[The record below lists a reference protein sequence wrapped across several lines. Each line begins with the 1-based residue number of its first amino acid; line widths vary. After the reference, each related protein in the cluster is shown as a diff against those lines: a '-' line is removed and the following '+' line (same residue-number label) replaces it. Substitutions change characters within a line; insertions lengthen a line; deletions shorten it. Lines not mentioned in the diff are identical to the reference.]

1 MMAVFTIQ
9 SPDGRKIKIEAADEA
24 TAMRGAQ
31 EWAASNPAAPAA
43 ATEER
48 WERAVLLPME
58 KNLDT
63 GERRWA
69 VPGFIDAAIGA
80 AALPGDVMSGKTA
93 LDPRVS
99 YRDQDPE
106 TLDRAAVL
114 AGGVGGELPLA
125 ARGMVRPATR
135 GMVNESG
142 QRIPKLIA
150 DELEAANI
158 LPSQVNQR
166 VSAMGP
172 AAVLGDVSPRLQA
185 RVGAVA
191 TTPGPGQDMI
201 VEAMRARQIAANP
214 RIKSAIEQNLGPD
227 PIPSQVRADIDA
239 DRVAANANY
248 PPVLREKAL
257 SDDFLYDAKPLA
269 DALSREVP
277 NFVGET
283 RAKIQAVRNL
293 LVNPETGELTTDPQ
307 IILAVR
313 GEIDG
318 MIDSLKVGGNTTTI
332 KALSDMRKMIDNDLA
347 QQVPGIKWAD
357 AQRAEVAAQTEG
369 FELGR
374 KVLAGGQEPI
384 HPVDLEATLNAL
396 RGPQGTAVGP
406 RVRPSKAP
414 LRVSEGTLTKIY
426 ETVGTTA
433 NDRVALRQLLK
444 GEGSWNREKLVTVF
458 GKEKTDKLIDLLDN
472 EANMAITENMAIGNS
487 KTEVIRSAKD
497 GIEPKAKGGPGPI
510 ANLFNIQAGTA
521 AQQVGDALM
530 GGVFG
535 AQQTA
540 RNRAIAEALLS
551 RGGWRPG
558 PMGGATTP
566 GAMPLQNIAVL
577 DALIEQGRS
586 GGVVGSSGKRDP
598 VRITVRGGNRN

>member
-1 MMAVFTIQ
+1 MATLEQIAEGIKRAHAAGNQADVQRLGAAYRKMQ
-9 SPDGRKIKIEAADEA
+9 S
-24 TAMRGAQ
+24 
-31 EWAASNPAAPAA
+31 APAP

-158 LPSQVNQR
+158 APGQVNQR

-201 VEAMRARQIAANP
+201 VEAMRARQLAAKT
-214 RIKSAIEQNLGPD
+214 RMQADVQQNFGPE
-227 PIPSQVRADIDA
+227 PVPSQVRASIDA

-248 PPVLREKAL
+248 PPVFAEKAM
-257 SDDFLYDAKPLA
+257 SGATPFDAMYDAKPLF
-269 DALSREVP
+269 DALDQQVP
-277 NFVGET
+277 NFLGET
-283 RAKIQAVRNL
+283 RSKIQTVRDML
-293 LVNPETGELTTDPQ
+293 INPATGELVTDPQ
-307 IILAVR
+307 IVLAAR
-313 GEIDG
+313 QELDG
-318 MIDSLKVGGNTTTI
+318 MIGALKDQRGSKTTI
-332 KALSDMRKMIDNDLA
+332 AALGDMRKMIDDDLA
-347 QQVPGIKWAD
+347 LQVPGIKAAD
-357 AQRAEVAAQTEG
+357 AIRAEVYGQTDA
-369 FELGR
+369 FDLGR
-374 KVLAGGQEPI
+374 NV
-384 HPVDLEATLNAL
+384 L
-396 RGPQGTAVGP
+396 RGGEEPLNPADLAVKAAELIGKGPLRLSQGTL
-406 RVRPSKAP
+406 SKVYE
-414 LRVSEGTLTKIY
+414 LIGTA
-426 ETVGTTA
+426 G
-433 NDRVALRQLLK
+433 NDRVALRNLLK

-487 KTEVIRSAKD
+487 KTEVIRSAKE
-497 GIEPKAKGGPGPI
+497 GIEPKAKGRPGPI
-510 ANLFNIQAGTA
+510 ANLFNIQPGTA

>member
-1 MMAVFTIQ
+1 MATLEQIAEAIRRADAAGNADDVRALGAAYRALQQQ
-9 SPDGRKIKIEAADEA
+9 SNAAPSD
-24 TAMRGAQ
+24 T
-31 EWAASNPAAPAA
+31 PAAKPGSRAYA
-43 ATEER
+43 DWALSQDR

-135 GMVNESG
+135 GMVNGSG

-158 LPSQVNQR
+158 APGQVNQR

-201 VEAMRARQIAANP
+201 VEAMRARQLAAKT
-214 RIKSAIEQNLGPD
+214 RMQADVEQNFGPE
-227 PIPSQVRADIDA
+227 PVPSQVRANIDA
-239 DRVAANANY
+239 DRIAANANY
-248 PPVLREKAL
+248 PPVFAEKAM
-257 SDDFLYDAKPLA
+257 SGATPFDAMYDAKPLF
-269 DALSREVP
+269 DALDQQVP
-277 NFVGET
+277 NFLGET
-283 RAKIQAVRNL
+283 RSKIQTVRDML
-293 LVNPETGELTTDPQ
+293 INPATGELVTDPQ
-307 IILAVR
+307 IVLAAR
-313 GEIDG
+313 QELDG
-318 MIDSLKVGGNTTTI
+318 MIGALKDQRGSKTTI
-332 KALSDMRKMIDNDLA
+332 AALGDMRKMIDDDLA
-347 QQVPGIKWAD
+347 LQVPGIKAAD
-357 AQRAEVAAQTEG
+357 AIRAEVYGQTDA
-369 FELGR
+369 FDLGR
-374 KVLAGGQEPI
+374 NV
-384 HPVDLEATLNAL
+384 L
-396 RGPQGTAVGP
+396 RGGEEPLNPADLAVKAAELIGKGPLRLSQGTL
-406 RVRPSKAP
+406 SKVYE
-414 LRVSEGTLTKIY
+414 LIGTA
-426 ETVGTTA
+426 G
-433 NDRVALRQLLK
+433 NDRVALRNLLK

-487 KTEVIRSAKD
+487 KTEVIRSAKE
-497 GIEPKAKGGPGPI
+497 GIEPKAKGRPGPI
-510 ANLFNIQAGTA
+510 ANLFNIQPGTA
-521 AQQVGDALM
+521 AQQVGDALL

-577 DALIEQGRS
+577 DALIEQGRA
-586 GGVVGSSGKRDP
+586 GGVLPIRK
-598 VRITVRGGNRN
+598 